1 MGAVDAD
8 RFSRSATR
16 HTGSREMFR
25 DGSKEMLRDGS
36 RDKRDGIS
44 TTDRSRSPSPLPNRP
59 VVQPLN
65 QPLSAPVSISVSPPP
80 GSRASS
86 GKDGLSSAGSSR
98 QSSYVPEDDINE
110 SSEEKRMGDYQNS
123 DRESGSFDRFDEVL
137 EEDEIKTIPLIW
149 PTPFRTFVG
158 HTLDVIDISWSKS
171 HFILSASADHNVRL
185 WHVTRGDCLQV
196 FRHPDIATS
205 IDFHPLHDRYFV
217 SGCFDRKLRIWDIIS
232 DTLNKEWVS
241 LSETVSGDINTE

>member
-1 MGAVDAD
+1 
-8 RFSRSATR
+8 
-16 HTGSREMFR
+16 
-25 DGSKEMLRDGS
+25 
-36 RDKRDGIS
+36 
-44 TTDRSRSPSPLPNRP
+44 
-59 VVQPLN
+59 
-65 QPLSAPVSISVSPPP
+65 
-80 GSRASS
+80 
-86 GKDGLSSAGSSR
+86 
-98 QSSYVPEDDINE
+98 
-110 SSEEKRMGDYQNS
+110 MGDYQNS

-241 LSETVSGDINTE
+241 LSETVSGDISTE

>member
-1 MGAVDAD
+1 
-8 RFSRSATR
+8 
-16 HTGSREMFR
+16 MF
-25 DGSKEMLRDGS
+25 RDGS
-36 RDKRDGIS
+36 RDKKEGGGVS
-44 TTDRSRSPSPLPNRP
+44 VRSRSSSPLHNKPLVPP
-59 VVQPLN
+59 VVQS
-65 QPLSAPVSISVSPPP
+65 LSGPVSISVSPPP
-80 GSRASS
+80 GSRAGS

-98 QSSYVPEDDINE
+98 KSSYIPEDSNNE
-110 SSEEKRMGDYQNS
+110 SSEEKRMGDFQNS

-137 EEDEIKTIPLIW
+137 EEEEVKTIPLIW
-149 PTPFRTFVG
+149 PSPFRVFVG
-158 HTLDVIDISWSKS
+158 HTLDVIDISWSRS

-232 DTLNKEWVS
+232 DALNKEWVS
-241 LSETVSGDINTE
+241 LSETVSECSTIC